1 MLSRKVHNNTLGN
14 TFVYWID
21 STSKASTYL
30 HSIEFV
36 FPLFPCRLIR
46 LLHKYGRENLLL
58 ANIYIKD
65 PAVTMIRR
73 DQKIPVIWFVANI
86 GGILGLC
93 MGCSLVTV
101 FEVLHHIVLIFLK
114 TSVKSVNRIH
124 RTIRCVPESNNQVS
138 SGVTLAALM
147 QLGKKRDWFVLL
159 NALCKKYYSHGQ
171 ELSNTWIKS
180 GSTWFLTSVF

>member
-1 MLSRKVHNNTLGN
+1 MSKCKPNDKTYASD
-14 TFVYWID
+14 TFFFIF
-21 STSKASTYL
+21 S
-30 HSIEFV
+30 
-36 FPLFPCRLIR
+36 LIR
-46 LLHKYGRENLLL
+46 LLHKYARENLLL

-114 TSVKSVNRIH
+114 TSVKSVSRIH
-124 RTIRCVPESNNQVS
+124 RTIRCVPESTNQVS
-138 SGVTLAALM
+138 SGVTLAAMM
-147 QLGKKRDWFVLL
+147 QLGSNISTFTNIQPQESQPSQLSADGNIMQLQN
-159 NALCKKYYSHGQ
+159 NASDG
-171 ELSNTWIKS
+171 TAP
-180 GSTWFLTSVF
+180 LTPNR

>member
-1 MLSRKVHNNTLGN
+1 M
-14 TFVYWID
+14 
-21 STSKASTYL
+21 YL
-30 HSIEFV
+30 FIELIWLLRHQPICIQLNLF
-36 FPLFPCRLIR
+36 FLFFPCRLIR

-171 ELSNTWIKS
+171 ELSDTWMKS
-180 GSTWFLTSVF
+180 GFIWFRHSVFWVFLF